1 MSNGQ
6 ARKDA
11 RQGAIRTARCAR
23 CGKLM
28 GEREARWHPDHGAL
42 CKKCTARVRDQTA
55 GKRSPAS

>member
-1 MSNGQ
+1 MSSGQ

-28 GEREARWHPDHGAL
+28 GEREARWHPDQGPL
-42 CKKCTARVRDQTA
+42 CKKCTAKIRVTR
-55 GKRSPAS
+55 